1 MILFTKRSEADKPP
15 IAVTITGT
23 GSRVHC
29 YATINGNKYTS
40 ETTGIEVMPGDTIG
54 FTVGGASP
62 SSKGYVKI
70 DGKEVLTVTDGSKST
85 YNWNV
90 PDGITSISID
100 MYAIPAFISSETYG
114 RITVTTA

>member
-1 MILFTKRSEADKPP
+1 MILFTKRSEAAKPP
-15 IAVTITGT
+15 IAVTITGS
-23 GSRVHC
+23 GSALIC
-29 YATINGNKYTS
+29 YATINGTKYTS
-40 ETTGIEVMPGDTIG
+40 ATDGIEVMPGDMIG
-54 FTVGGASP
+54 FTVGGAS
-62 SSKGYVKI
+62 SRSKGYVKI

-100 MYAIPAFISSETYG
+100 MYATPVFITTNPYG

>member
-1 MILFTKRSEADKPP
+1 MILFTKRSKAAKPP

-23 GSRVHC
+23 GSAIYC
-29 YATINGNKYTS
+29 YATINGTKYHS

-54 FTVGGASP
+54 FTVGGTSS

-90 PDGITSISID
+90 PDGIASISID
-100 MYAIPAFISSETYG
+100 MYAIPAFITSNTYG
-114 RITVTTA
+114 QITVTTA

>member
-1 MILFTKRSEADKPP
+1 MILFTKRSEAAKPP
-15 IAVTITGT
+15 IAVTITGS
-23 GSRVHC
+23 GSRLIC
-29 YATINGNKYTS
+29 YATINGTTYTS
-40 ETTGIEVMPGDTIG
+40 ATDGIEVMPGDMIV
-54 FTVGGASP
+54 FTVGGASS

-70 DGKEVLTVTDGSKST
+70 DGKEVLTVTDGSRST

-100 MYAIPAFISSETYG
+100 MKSTPVFITTTAYG